1 MNKQKTIGALIG
13 IAICALLIWGWDDD
27 PKSSYY
33 RNEGKVF
40 GTYYNVRYEAT
51 EDLGEAIERA
61 FEAFDNSL
69 SLFNPHSILSAINDN
84 RDTVTNDA
92 FEQMWSEAERVYA
105 LSNGA
110 FDITV
115 APLVKAFGFGRK
127 SDQYAAIHP
136 QTIDSIR
143 SFVGFDKVQLIDH
156 KVIKSDPRV
165 QIDGGAVAKGQ
176 ACDMIAEVLKEHGAE
191 NYLVDIGGEV
201 VAHGVNDKGQAWH
214 IGITKPNINNEG
226 AQEELQEVLAVSDVC
241 MATSGNYRNYYYADG
256 ERRSHTIDPRTGY
269 PVQHSLLSA
278 TVVSSS
284 CMRADALATACMVLG
299 EEEGLAMIARAQDAA
314 CYFIV
319 AQNDS
324 LVTITSPQWDD
335 FIR

>member
-1 MNKQKTIGALIG
+1 MDKRKTIGALFG
-13 IAICALLIWGWDDD
+13 IAISALLIWGWDDD

-40 GTYYNVRYEAT
+40 GTYYNIRYEAT

-84 RDTVTNDA
+84 RDTVTNA
-92 FEQMWSEAERVYA
+92 TFEQMWSEAERVYA
-105 LSNGA
+105 LSDGA

-156 KVIKSDPRV
+156 KVIKSDSRV

-176 ACDMIAEVLKEHGAE
+176 ACDMIAAVLKEHGAE

-324 LVTITSPQWDD
+324 LITITSPQWDD